1 MNRQPRALYLLNF
14 ISMWECFSYYGMR
27 SLLVLFM
34 IHEMSLNDSQAFGLY
49 ALYITLIELG
59 GMAGGIIADRFL
71 GLKLSIVIG
80 GWTIML
86 GHLCLI
92 IPSQEAFFLGLGT
105 IIAGTS
111 LFRSNV
117 AALLGEFYQDNDPR
131 REAGYTIYYSGINIG
146 GFLASL
152 SCAYAAEIYGWHAG
166 FSLAAFGMLLG
177 NICLLW
183 KWNMLAEIKSPDLI
197 KQKTLI
203 GILGL
208 TLAGP
213 FFAFALYYKEFTAL
227 FVPLLALGG
236 ICFAIRQT
244 ATCTPKQ
251 KSGFNF
257 LAVLIMFLIIFYV
270 CEEQLGSSLVLFAER
285 HVDRKTLFGII
296 PAASLI
302 TFNPSTILI
311 AGPLL
316 ARFINGPIKGLNKIM
331 IGFSLLGSAFY
342 TLYAGCMLADSNEVI
357 PLVYAA
363 ASIIMI
369 ALGELFIA
377 PTVFSY
383 ASQAAPRHLQGITM
397 GMVTMGFAL
406 ANLFSGF
413 LSQKMVGS
421 EEGSSMNVYSEIFG
435 IIGFAVLCIA
445 AFLLILNFRKK
456 AVAI

>member
-1 MNRQPRALYLLNF
+1 MNRQPHALYLLNF

-34 IHEMSLNDSQAFGLY
+34 VHEMSLSDSQAFGLY

-59 GMAGGIIADRFL
+59 GVAGGIIADRFL
-71 GLKLSIVIG
+71 GLKPSIVIG

-86 GHLCLI
+86 GHVCLAF
-92 IPSQEAFFLGLGT
+92 PNTQEAFFLGLGI

-117 AALLGEFYQDNDPR
+117 AALLGEFYEDNDPR

-152 SCAYAAEIYGWHAG
+152 SCACFAEIYGWHAG

-183 KWNMLAEIKSPDLI
+183 KWKVLAGVKSPDYT
-197 KQKTLI
+197 QTTF
-203 GILGL
+203 GIFGL
-208 TLAGP
+208 AIAGP
-213 FFAFALYYKEFTAL
+213 FFAYALYFQEFTAL

-236 ICFAIRQT
+236 IGFALRQT
-244 ATCTPKQ
+244 KTCTQKQ
-251 KSGFNF
+251 KSGFTF
-257 LAVLIMFLIIFYV
+257 LAVLILFLIIFYM
-270 CEEQLGSSLVLFAER
+270 CEEQLGSSLVLFAEW
-285 HVDRKTLFGII
+285 HVDRETIFGII
-296 PAASLI
+296 PSASLI
-302 TFNPSTILI
+302 TFNPLTILI

-331 IGFSLLGSAFY
+331 IGFLLLGSAFY
-342 TLYAGCMLADSNEVI
+342 TLYAGCMLADSKEAI
-357 PLVYAA
+357 PLIYAA

-377 PTVFSY
+377 PTVFAY
-383 ASQAAPRHLQGITM
+383 ASQAAPRHLQGLTM

-413 LSQKMVGS
+413 LSQRMAIS
-421 EEGSSMNVYSEIFG
+421 EEADSMAIYSETFG
-435 IIGFAVLCIA
+435 MIGCAVFCLAAVL
-445 AFLLILNFRKK
+445 LMLNFRKK